1 MLSLPLLSFLAES
14 ISQFSGACWSFDLVV
29 GGSWS
34 SRCGILVPCQTGP
47 RKGSRG
53 LTIAFSEA
61 KSVER
66 TDDGIFLFHLKLNH
80 KGSRGLTIAGG
91 CSCVSGLGLLGL
103 LPQLELD
110 ADDGKAGSE
119 MLAAAVPALLGVGD
133 GLINLQVLL

>member
-53 LTIAFSEA
+53 LSDNSIFS
-61 KSVER
+61 S

-91 CSCVSGLGLLGL
+91 CSCVSGLGLLL